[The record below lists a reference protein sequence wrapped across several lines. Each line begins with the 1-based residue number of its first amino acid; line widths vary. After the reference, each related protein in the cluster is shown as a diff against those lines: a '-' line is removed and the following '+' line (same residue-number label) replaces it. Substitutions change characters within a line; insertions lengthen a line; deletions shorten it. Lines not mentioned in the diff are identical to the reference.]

1 MNVTRLDG
9 DAAAAPADATT
20 GPQSDRDVR
29 HTMRAAPDYGDDDQ
43 QAEEPAEEPG
53 YGHGV

>member
-1 MNVTRLDG
+1 MNARRFDA
-9 DAAAAPADATT
+9 DAAAAPADGTT
-20 GPQSDRDVR
+20 RPQSERDVR
-29 HTMRAAPDYGDDDQ
+29 HAMRAAPDYGDDD